1 MWLDIYLVMI
11 IGLCL
16 INFDQ
21 CIHIPCMNHQNIE
34 NPFKMTIYL
43 YHIIITIPPA
53 EVSQTI
59 VHSWF
64 VHYWLPPD
72 SLFLL
77 YPFPVKC
84 ISINRIRLC
93 HTIWQNHFLFLD
105 TTLIIF
111 VFFLISFIS
120 WYYNII
126 SQEQL
131 TNFIRIEKIS
141 NQKKNHYIHALTFGC
156 NICSFLIHFTH
167 FTTYIHII
175 CFYPFSISIS
185 SN

>member
-34 NPFKMTIYL
+34 NPFKMTVYL

-72 SLFLL
+72 SLFFTISVSCQMYFNQQNSTMSHNMAKSFSLSWHNINHFCFFFDFVYFLILL
-77 YPFPVKC
+77 YNFT
-84 ISINRIRLC
+84 R
-93 HTIWQNHFLFLD
+93 
-105 TTLIIF
+105 TT
-111 VFFLISFIS
+111 
-120 WYYNII
+120 N
-126 SQEQL
+126 QL
-131 TNFIRIEKIS
+131 
-141 NQKKNHYIHALTFGC
+141 H
-156 NICSFLIHFTH
+156 
-167 FTTYIHII
+167 
-175 CFYPFSISIS
+175 
-185 SN
+185 